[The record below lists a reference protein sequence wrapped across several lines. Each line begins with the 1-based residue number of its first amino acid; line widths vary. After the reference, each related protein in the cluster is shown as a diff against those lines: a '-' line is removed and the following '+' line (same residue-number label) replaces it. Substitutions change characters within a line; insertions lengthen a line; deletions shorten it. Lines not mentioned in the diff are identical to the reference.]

1 MIASRIFLYLC
12 LSFLAGIVLNSL
24 VLVPQIFVWL
34 FFVFGLLLI
43 SVFWQKNM
51 WGVRHPTYSRHIV
64 VLGFCLLLFA
74 GGIYRHQMFE
84 RPQDNLDYYLA
95 SRDLAQPDKNYYST
109 EENSIKFISSF
120 KSRLKASLDSSLSPP
135 QSSLLGAMMLGEKDR
150 LSYDLKEKLNRSGTR
165 HITAISG
172 MHVMILAQMLIG
184 IGLIFGLWRGQA
196 FYFALVIIILF
207 IIMVGA
213 PPSAIRAGIMGGV
226 VLFAQKV
233 GRLSQAQRM
242 LIIAATL
249 MLAFNPLL
257 LRFDVGFQL
266 SFLATL
272 GIAKLSPW
280 FLEKFSR
287 VPTWFQLRSVAAMSF
302 PAVIFTAPILASN
315 FGQVS
320 LISIF
325 TNILIVPLLGLVLAG
340 ILGII
345 FQPLGQI
352 AFWPLWLFLGYI
364 YRIIDWS
371 SRLPFAAIQVEVF
384 PWYLVVLYFAL
395 LWWGIKYFKLE
406 K

>member
-1 MIASRIFLYLC
+1 MRASRIFLYLC
-12 LSFLAGIVLNSL
+12 LSFLAGIALNS
-24 VLVPQIFVWL
+24 VI
-34 FFVFGLLLI
+34 LI
-43 SVFWQKNM
+43 SQVFVYGGFVLGLIFISVL
-51 WGVRHPTYSRHIV
+51 WGKDKRMVIF
-64 VLGFCLLLFA
+64 GFCLLLFA

-84 RPQDNLDYYLA
+84 RPADNLDYYQKQQSIQDAHDREHLVYFVVG
-95 SRDLAQPDKNYYST
+95 DFKDKL
-109 EENSIKFISSF
+109 
-120 KSRLKASLDSSLSPP
+120 RASLDASLSPP
-135 QSSLLGAMMLGEKDR
+135 QSSILGAMMLGEKER

-184 IGLIFGLWRGQA
+184 LGLIFGLWRGQA
-196 FYFALVIIILF
+196 FYFALAIIILF

-233 GRLSQAQRM
+233 GRLSQAQRL
-242 LIIAATL
+242 LIIAAVL

-257 LRFDVGFQL
+257 LKFDVGFQL

-280 FLEKFSR
+280 FLEKFSKI
-287 VPTWFQLRSVAAMSF
+287 PTWLQLRSVAAMSF

-325 TNILIVPLLGLVLAG
+325 TNILIVPLLGLVLGWGFLAG

-345 FQPLGQI
+345 FEPLGQI
-352 AFWPLWLFLGYI
+352 AFWPLWLFLGYV
-364 YRIIDWS
+364 YKIIDWS
-371 SRLPFAAIQVEVF
+371 SQVPFAAIQVEVF

-406 K
+406 R